1 MEAYKRLTVAPIKS
15 RKRCVEK
22 IKNEYDDEADRLVD
36 IIRASIVVDTEE
48 ELMLIAEALRKLK
61 IVRLKN
67 RKFVWL

>member
-1 MEAYKRLTVAPIKS
+1 MNTIMKLY
-15 RKRCVEK
+15 
-22 IKNEYDDEADRLVD
+22 RLVD